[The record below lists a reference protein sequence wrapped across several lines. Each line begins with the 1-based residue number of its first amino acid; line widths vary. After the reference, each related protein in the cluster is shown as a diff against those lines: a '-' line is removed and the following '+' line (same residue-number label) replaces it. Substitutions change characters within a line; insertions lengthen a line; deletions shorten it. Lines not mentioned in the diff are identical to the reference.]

1 VEQLQS
7 LLSEVSK
14 IRQKNEIERKNR
26 ESRGEMFNV
35 FKVLNLSTAEVRTH
49 SAFIRELLD
58 PHGSHGLKTVPLS
71 AFLSILEDVILPQPF
86 DFQVDYASVRVEDYI
101 GDITDDYNEG
111 GRIDIIIE
119 AKGKAVIIENKIDA
133 GDQYK
138 QLVRYHSYAESR
150 YKGNCVLLYLTKSGY
165 NASESS
171 TTNDMEGTLVEGKD
185 YYSISYQEHIVK
197 WLNICLS
204 AAYDKPLI
212 RETLVQYRN
221 LIFDIT
227 NTMNTTELIPILK
240 NEQNII
246 LVRDIVNNLGAL
258 YSDLIQNNLPI
269 IHDNIA
275 EELGLI
281 TESVNFGKGNGYVYF
296 YRKTWR
302 HAAIAVGKEGR
313 ETKTYISIRG
323 RDGYLKINNSLLILN
338 SLGHNSARSYPFGWK
353 YLPDDIL
360 CLESINTAAA
370 IITGNYE
377 SKLKELIHE
386 VLTEVEC
393 RIPDI
398 GGIDIQ

>member
-1 VEQLQS
+1 MEQLLS
-7 LLSEVSK
+7 LLSDVSK

-35 FKVLNLSTAEVRTH
+35 FQVLNLSTAEVRTH

-58 PHGSHGLKTVPLS
+58 PQGSHGLKTAPLS
-71 AFLSILEDVILPQPF
+71 AFLSIVEEVILPQSF
-86 DFQVDYASVRVEDYI
+86 DFRVDNASVRVEEYI

-119 AKGKAVIIENKIDA
+119 AKGKAIIIENKIDA

-150 YKGNCVLLYLTKSGY
+150 YKGNHLLLYLTKSGY
-165 NASESS
+165 SASDSS
-171 TTNDMEGTLVEGKD
+171 TTNDEEGTLKEGKD
-185 YYSISYQEHIVK
+185 YYCISYQEHIVQ

-221 LIFDIT
+221 LILDLT

-240 NEQNII
+240 KEQNII

-258 YSDLIQNNLPI
+258 YSDLIQNDLPI
-269 IHDNIA
+269 IHNSIA

-281 TESVNFGKGNGYVYF
+281 TEWKGNGYVYF
-296 YRKTWR
+296 FRKTWR
-302 HAAIAVGKEGR
+302 HAAISVGKEGR
-313 ETKTYISIRG
+313 ETKTYISVRG
-323 RDGYLKINNSLLILN
+323 RDGDLIINKDILILSSLGNNS
-338 SLGHNSARSYPFGWK
+338 AKKYPFGWK
-353 YLPDDIL
+353 YLPEEIL
-360 CLESINTAAA
+360 YLESINTATE
-370 IITGNYE
+370 IISGNYK
-377 SKLKELIHE
+377 SKLKEIIQE

-393 RIPDI
+393 RIPNI
-398 GGIDIQ
+398 GEIGIQ